1 MPKAKIMIVDDD
13 AGTRLVLST
22 RLRAHHYDVVMAS
35 DALQAIT
42 IVRKESPN
50 LLILDIGLP
59 GGDGFL
65 VVQRLKAIPAFASIP
80 IIIISA
86 AVDPRLSE
94 SKALDVGAEA
104 FLSKPVE
111 PDELLATVKMIV
123 GD

>member
-42 IVRKESPN
+42 IVRKESPH

-80 IIIISA
+80 IIIIRA

-94 SKALDVGAEA
+94 SKVLDVGAEA

>member
-1 MPKAKIMIVDDD
+1 MIVDDD

-50 LLILDIGLP
+50 FLILDIGLP

-80 IIIISA
+80 IIIIRPPWIRVCLSRRLWMSA
-86 AVDPRLSE
+86 LRRFFQSLWSRMSFWRP
-94 SKALDVGAEA
+94 SK
-104 FLSKPVE
+104 
-111 PDELLATVKMIV
+111 
-123 GD
+123 